1 MTVKKIEQEQKEH
14 WQSAI
19 IAVCGAKNKKKQ
31 DFFLCGKKKKFRSV
45 GSVVSEGNRIVE
57 KIWDWGYFDLC
68 KNLPRCKFLSYCFF
82 LVFSHALPKERIA
95 RQVWLPRARAQ
106 RRSRAISPVNSM
118 ISPWETL
125 ASERVADLKIFT
137 AHSVRRRHP
146 RTNAVGEFTILDSS
160 DWVNIIPLTDD
171 ERVVFVRQYRHGTD
185 ATTLEV
191 PGGLVERGEDP
202 LQAAMRECREETGYA
217 APEAATLLGVCEP
230 NPAFL
235 NNRCYSYLWRG
246 VRAATA
252 QAFDNFEDIAL
263 EYIPMRDVP
272 QMIADGALSHSLTLT
287 AFFYYAL
294 RRGEAFG

>member
-1 MTVKKIEQEQKEH
+1 MICARIFLVVNSYLI
-14 WQSAI
+14 
-19 IAVCGAKNKKKQ
+19 V
-31 DFFLCGKKKKFRSV
+31 FFS
-45 GSVVSEGNRIVE
+45 
-57 KIWDWGYFDLC
+57 
-68 KNLPRCKFLSYCFF
+68 CFF
-82 LVFSHALPKERIA
+82 SRFAEERIA
-95 RQVWLPRARAQ
+95 RGKLVRVCAPPRGEEAAPLAP
-106 RRSRAISPVNSM
+106 SNSM
-118 ISPWETL
+118 ISSWETL
-125 ASERVADLKIFT
+125 SSERVADLKIFT

-171 ERVVFVRQYRHGTD
+171 DRVVFVRQYRHGTD

-294 RRGEAFG
+294 RRGEAFV